1 MLLSFFVQSSALS
14 MVCRVTNER
23 KKKKECLVDKRKG
36 GVVEEEGTETHSGG
50 WMHGGRE
57 VGMGMNVICR

>member
-1 MLLSFFVQSSALS
+1 